1 MEFNNIPEEILKVAK
16 PIITIQNILLGLT
29 AENIEDSIDKL
40 LELKMS
46 QSRTGLVYIC
56 NDLMQVIS
64 VRPYKTHVFAQCIA
78 SVSKKNQGLYSLI
91 LAQIVQPATDS
102 HIKAIH
108 YRILRELHQMEIVSQ
123 DEIITAIANF
133 PEKSPNQYMLFFL
146 FFAKE
151 FEQTNMTIFN
161 ALADKCLHLKNLGPT
176 YVEFQK
182 DILPT
187 LMRQAVEFDFK
198 WNKVEDLVQYGY
210 LRDTAP
216 LLAIQNVRRGIDKV
230 SALDLDKLFDPS
242 PFDISL
248 FATAKSNISQRA
260 AFAGAYESLRGIMSK
275 KAKFRN
281 PDSDGNFIQAYAVAS
296 GSLKIVQTLEERM
309 LDFTGMID
317 LCCRWRGNE
326 CFEFLLGLEKD
337 DESRKTQLN
346 KGLLASA
353 QSNNVVCL
361 LKCLENGADPMAKSE
376 DGKTAL
382 HYASIQGSIFTAKIM
397 TMWEGVN
404 VNARDDLGNTPL
416 HYAAGSGNVE
426 VLNLL
431 LKHPNILKTI
441 KNNYGKTALEETEQ

>member
-1 MEFNNIPEEILKVAK
+1 MEFENIPEEIMKVAK

-29 AENIEDSIDKL
+29 LQNIEDSIDKL

-64 VRPYKTHVFAQCIA
+64 VRPYRTHIFAQFIA
-78 SVSKKNQGLYSLI
+78 SVAKKNQGLYSLI
-91 LAQIVQPATDS
+91 LAQIIQPASDS
-102 HIKAIH
+102 HIKALH
-108 YRILRELHQMEIVSQ
+108 FRILRELHQMEIVTQ

-133 PEKSPNQYMLFFL
+133 PEKSSNQYMLFFL

-151 FEQTNMTIFN
+151 LEETNITIFN
-161 ALADKCLHLKNLGPT
+161 AIADKCLHLKQLGPT
-176 YVEFQK
+176 YQEYQTS
-182 DILPT
+182 ILPT
-187 LMRQAVEFDFK
+187 LMRQSVECDFK
-198 WNKVEDLVQYGY
+198 WDKVEDLVQYGY
-210 LRDTAP
+210 LRATAP
-216 LLAIQNVRRGIDKV
+216 LIATANVRRDVDKV
-230 SALDLDKLFDPS
+230 SALELDKLFDPS

-248 FATAKSNISQRA
+248 FGSAKCNIAQRA

-281 PDSDGNFIQAYAVAS
+281 PDSQGNGIQAYAVAS

-309 LDFTGMID
+309 LDFTGMLD

-337 DESRKTQLN
+337 PENKKTQLN

-353 QSNNVVCL
+353 QSNNVVTL
-361 LKCLENGADPMAKSE
+361 LKCLDDGADPSAKSE

-382 HYASIQGSIFTAKIM
+382 HYASIQGSIFTAKIL
-397 TMWEGVN
+397 TMWEGIN

-416 HYAAGSGNVE
+416 HYAASSGNVE
-426 VLNLL
+426 VLELL

-441 KNNYGKTALEETEQ
+441 KNNYGKTALEETEH